1 MEFEYDPQHFA
12 DVYHT
17 ALGRAIWDYIN
28 RHDSV
33 TRMVAAAYLGHP
45 SIEVLS
51 PHIEQ
56 KFGDEAFA
64 PRVKQMTGHA
74 IRQVME
80 RHGHPLIGEADIT
93 TPGNR
98 YTRGAVYRA

>member
-1 MEFEYDPQHFA
+1 MEHEYDPQHFV
-12 DVYHT
+12 DVFRT
-17 ALGRAIWDYIN
+17 ELGRAIWAFLN
-28 RHDSV
+28 RQENV
-33 TRMVAAAYLGHP
+33 IRMVTAAYLGHP
-45 SIEVLS
+45 SIEVMS

-56 KFGDEAFA
+56 QFGEEAFS
-64 PRVKQMTGHA
+64 PRIKQMTGHA

-80 RHGHPLIGEADIT
+80 RNGLPLIGEADIT